1 MLPWVERIDNR
12 QAAIVASLAAALS
25 SRIVKRSLMHFNQHE
40 PGEIEAGVVMVVST
54 GESEYSQNLGMTAK
68 EGKHGQLLIGHLKV
82 AEASEPVA
90 IELAEMALIE
100 EIKSWVRAGVSGM
113 SFEIE
118 AAQHS
123 RQLEHPYGW
132 VVVKLNAIPP
142 RTNVY

>member
-1 MLPWVERIDNR
+1 MQWIERIDDR
-12 QAAIVASLAAALS
+12 QAAIYASLVAALNTHV
-25 SRIVKRSLMHFNQHE
+25 VKRSLLHYDQH
-40 PGEIEAGVVMVVST
+40 PQGEVEIGVVMLISD
-54 GESEYSQNLGMTAK
+54 GETQYSQNLGMTAN

-82 AEASEPVA
+82 AEDSAPVA
-90 IELAEMALIE
+90 IELAEMALLE
-100 EIKSWVRAGVSGM
+100 EIKSWVRTGVSGM

-118 AAQHS
+118 SAQHS

>member
-1 MLPWVERIDNR
+1 MQWIERIDDR
-12 QAAIVASLAAALS
+12 QAAIVASLTTALS
-25 SRIVKRSLMHFNQHE
+25 TRIVKRSLLHYDQHE
-40 PGEIEAGVVMVVST
+40 PGEIETGVVMVISG

-82 AEASEPVA
+82 AEDSAPVD

-100 EIKSWVRAGVSGM
+100 EIKTWVRAGVPGM

-118 AAQHS
+118 SAQHS

>member
-1 MLPWVERIDNR
+1 MLPWIERIDDR
-12 QAAIVASLAAALS
+12 QAAIVTSLTAALS
-25 SRIVKRSLMHFNQHE
+25 TRVVKRSLLHYDQHE
-40 PGEIEAGVVMVVST
+40 PGEIETGVVMLVSD
-54 GESEYSQNLGMTAK
+54 GESQYSQNLGMTAK

-82 AEASEPVA
+82 AEDSEPLA

-100 EIKSWVRAGVSGM
+100 EIKSWVRSGVSGM

>member
-1 MLPWVERIDNR
+1 MLPWIERIDDR
-12 QAAIVASLAAALS
+12 QTAIVASLSAALS
-25 SRIVKRSLMHFNQHE
+25 TRTVKRSLLHYDQHE
-40 PGEIEAGVVMVVST
+40 PGEIEVGVVMVISD
-54 GESEYSQNLGMTAK
+54 GESQYSQNLGMAAK
-68 EGKHGQLLIGHLKV
+68 EGKHAQLLICHLKV
-82 AEASEPVA
+82 AEDSSSVA

-100 EIKSWVRAGVSGM
+100 EIKSWVRAGVPGM

-118 AAQHS
+118 SSQHS